1 MTVLRAIT
9 LVVQATLSLL
19 ASTPPNPTA
28 TPELKSQGVR
38 HYHTETHWL
47 IRTVPTIVEV
57 CARGPILLIPQL
69 IQLTCA

>member
-19 ASTPPNPTA
+19 ACTPPHPAT
-28 TPELKSQGVR
+28 TPELKSQEIR

-47 IRTVPTIVEV
+47 VRMVPAIVEV
-57 CARGPILLIPQL
+57 CARGSTPLIPQL
-69 IQLTCA
+69 IQFICT